1 MRRKEAKRGP
11 RRRRAVADGCLDH
24 ASCDETRVRTLTV
37 RTKEGPRKVES
48 ALLKSQWFIAHVTLS
63 LRVGPDPWP
72 CETSV
77 CPELP
82 MRIIAEY
89 NCRL

>member
-1 MRRKEAKRGP
+1 MAALIMPPAMRPE
-11 RRRRAVADGCLDH
+11 
-24 ASCDETRVRTLTV
+24 S
-37 RTKEGPRKVES
+37 GPRKVGS

-77 CPELP
+77 SVCPELP